1 MPDYLGSEGFEH
13 GTQETLGVLLANLG
27 TPDAPEAGA
36 LRRYLAEFLWDPR
49 VVEAPR
55 PLWWLI
61 LHGII
66 LRTRPRRSAE
76 AYRQVWTPEG
86 SPLLTWSRR
95 QAEGLSARLEKALPG
110 PARVVVGMRYGNP
123 SIASALEELRAANC
137 RRLLVLPMYPQYS
150 ASTTGSTFDA
160 VAQTLRRW
168 RWVPELRFINHY
180 HDEPGYVRAL
190 AASLREHWAAGDKGE
205 KLLMSF
211 HGVPRRYLLS
221 GDPYHCQCHKT
232 ARLVARELGLADEEW
247 AITFQ
252 SRFGREEWLRPYTD
266 ETVKALG
273 SEGLKSLD
281 VVCPGFA
288 ADCLETLEE
297 IAQQNAEFF
306 HEAGGER
313 LTYVPALNARDD
325 HLDFLAE
332 LVLRHLRGW
341 PEAEAGWSG
350 DALARESAA
359 SRERALALGGGAR

>member
-13 GTQETLGVLLANLG
+13 GTRETLGVLVANLG

-49 VVEAPR
+49 VVEMPR
-55 PLWWLI
+55 LLWWLI

-66 LRTRPRRSAE
+66 LRFRPRKSAE
-76 AYRQVWTPEG
+76 AYRQVWTPAG
-86 SPLLTWSRR
+86 SPLLQWSRR
-95 QAEGLSARLEKALPG
+95 QAEGLAPRLSGRLSG
-110 PARVVVGMRYGNP
+110 PVHVEVGMRYGNP
-123 SIASALEELRAANC
+123 SIESALEALRAADC
-137 RRLLVLPMYPQYS
+137 KRLLVLPMYPQYS
-150 ASTTGSTFDA
+150 ASTTGSTFDG
-160 VAQTLRRW
+160 VADVLKRW
-168 RWVPELRFINHY
+168 RWVPELRFVNHY
-180 HDEPGYVRAL
+180 HDEPGYIRAL
-190 AASLREHWAAGDKGE
+190 AASLKEHWAAHGRGE

-221 GDPYHCQCHKT
+221 GDPYHCHCHKT
-232 ARLVARELGLADEEW
+232 ARLLAAELGLGDEEW

-266 ETVKALG
+266 ETVRALG
-273 SEGLKSLD
+273 AGGLRSLD

-306 HEAGGER
+306 HEAGGEK
-313 LTYVPALNARDD
+313 LTYIPALNARDD

-332 LVLRHLRGW
+332 LVTRHVGGW
-341 PEAEAGWSG
+341 PEAGPARDEET
-350 DALARESAA
+350 LAKQAAA